1 MKTSWL
7 DLAFFAIVCGIAL
20 GAALRVVFSK
30 NAVHSALMLA
40 LTLFSVAIIF
50 VAQSA
55 PFLAAVQMIVYAG
68 AVVVLFLFVIMLLGV
83 DKNEDLRETLKGQRV
98 GALVLGALFAVAV
111 LGVIRLYGGGV
122 PKAGAVALDAD
133 NVQLIADSLFTTYL
147 YAFEITA
154 APLLVAAIAA
164 IVLAKRER
172 PAKVPPEAHEDGSA

>member
-1 MKTSWL
+1 MKTNWP
-7 DLAFFAIVCGIAL
+7 DLVFFAIVCGIAL

-40 LTLFSVAIIF
+40 LTLFSVAVIF
-50 VAQSA
+50 IAQSA

-98 GALVLGALFAVAV
+98 AALGLGLLFAIAV
-111 LGVIRLYGGGV
+111 LGMTRLYSGGL
-122 PKAGAVALDAD
+122 PQAGATALDAD
-133 NVQLIADSLFTTYL
+133 NVQLIAETLFTTYL

-172 PAKVPPEAHEDGSA
+172 PTKAPEDASA

>member
-1 MKTSWL
+1 MKTSWP
-7 DLAFFAIVCGIAL
+7 DLVFFAIVCGIAL

-40 LTLFSVAIIF
+40 LTLFSVAVIF
-50 VAQSA
+50 IAQSA

-98 GALVLGALFAVAV
+98 AALGLGLLFTVAIV
-111 LGVIRLYGGGV
+111 GIIRLYGGGI
-122 PKAGAVALDAD
+122 PQTGAASIEAD
-133 NVQLIADSLFTTYL
+133 NVQLIADTLFTTYL

-172 PAKVPPEAHEDGSA
+172 PIKASTEANEDGSA